1 MLAARLSDVELLRR
15 LVGFDST
22 SSRTNLPLVDFVCG
36 YLERPG
42 VRLRRFPS
50 PEGDKATLLV
60 ELGPEADAAR
70 REGLILSGHTDVVPA
85 QEEGWESDPFAL
97 TEVDGRLVGR
107 GACDMKGFLAL
118 AMNLAAGV
126 DPARLE
132 RPLLL
137 LFTHDEEI
145 GTLGAQQFARAWS
158 RKAALPRAAVV
169 GEPTSLAVVR
179 LHKGH
184 MKLRVTCR
192 GHAAHSSRPQ
202 LGRNAIEAAARA
214 VAALAELRRRLAAE
228 RPAHHEFFSE
238 APYAVL
244 NVGKIAGGGPV
255 NVIPDRCALELGI
268 RLLPGMDGE
277 EMIERVRWTLAA
289 TGAEEGLELELLGAS
304 PPLLC
309 PADSPVHL
317 AACRLVGQQA
327 SLGAPFASDAGPLQA
342 LGIESVLFGPGSIDE
357 AHRANESLPRG
368 ELERGGE
375 LLRRLVGELCG
386 REALERRAGEGAG

>member
-1 MLAARLSDVELLRR
+1 MPARLSDVELLRR

-22 SSRTNLPLVDFVCG
+22 SRRTNLPLVDFVCD

-42 VRLRRFPS
+42 VRLQRFAS

-60 ELGPEADAAR
+60 ELGPPADAER
-70 REGLILSGHTDVVPA
+70 RAGLILSGHTDVVPA
-85 QEEGWESDPFAL
+85 EEEGWESDPFAL
-97 TEVDGRLVGR
+97 IEVDGRLVGR

-118 AMNLAAGV
+118 ATNLAAGV

-132 RPLLL
+132 RPLVL

-158 RKAALPRAAVV
+158 REAALPRAAVV

-192 GHAAHSSRPQ
+192 GRAAHSSRPQ

-214 VAALAELRRRLAAE
+214 VGALAELRRRLSGE
-228 RPAHHEFFSE
+228 RPAHHEFFPE

-255 NVIPDRCALELGI
+255 NVIPDRCALELGV

-277 EMIERVRWTLAA
+277 EMIERLRWTLAA

-317 AACRLVGQQA
+317 AACRLVAQQA

-357 AHRANESLPRG
+357 AHRPNESLPLA
-368 ELERGGE
+368 ELERGGA

-386 REALERRAGEGAG
+386 RGALERRAAEGAG